1 MSTHTEDGRERDI
14 SDPGH
19 PGQDAPGTVRRGVL
33 AAVTAALALGLMGA
47 CGGGEHSDAK
57 EAGGEARATPPPASA
72 SSAASSSA
80 GSSPAASS
88 VAATPRPG
96 LTGIGASDGK
106 VLTQGELDRAIL
118 VDGDVPGFTSGPM
131 DAPPPRGE
139 TADRSECLPLTA
151 VLNGKPEPLGK
162 AVAYRRLVGP
172 DNDRPAVSEFLT
184 THGVRDASTLLNR
197 LRAAVTA
204 CADGFTA
211 SGGDGPSKYTG
222 VKPLSPVKAGD
233 DALAYQLTGDFE
245 GDPVPLVFHLVRVGG
260 TVATFYTANFENG
273 ATPPMPP
280 ALLAAQATKLT

>member
-1 MSTHTEDGRERDI
+1 M
-14 SDPGH
+14 
-19 PGQDAPGTVRRGVL
+19 AL

-57 EAGGEARATPPPASA
+57 EAAGEAPATPPPAA
-72 SSAASSSA
+72 SSATP
-80 GSSPAASS
+80 SPAAPSI
-88 VAATPRPG
+88 AATPRPD
-96 LTGIGASDGK
+96 LTGIGANDGK
-106 VLTQGELDRAIL
+106 VLTRGELDRAVL
-118 VDGDVPGFTSGPM
+118 ADGDVSGFRSGPM
-131 DAPPPRGE
+131 DAPPPGGE

-162 AVAYRRLVGP
+162 AVAYRQLVGP
-172 DNDRPAVSEFLT
+172 EDDRPAVSEFLT

-197 LRAAVTA
+197 VRAAVTA

-273 ATPPMPP
+273 ATPQMPP
-280 ALLAAQATKLT
+280 ALLAAQAAKLT

>member
-1 MSTHTEDGRERDI
+1 MSTRTEG
-14 SDPGH
+14 GH
-19 PGQDAPGTVRRGVL
+19 EQDMPGTVRRVCL
-33 AAVTAALALGLMGA
+33 AAVTAALSLGLMGA
-47 CGGGEHSDAK
+47 CGGGERTGAK
-57 EAGGEARATPPPASA
+57 EAGGEAPATSRP
-72 SSAASSSA
+72 SSAAPSSA
-80 GSSPAASS
+80 APSL
-88 VAATPRPG
+88 AATPRPD
-96 LTGIGASDGK
+96 LTGIGASGGK
-106 VLTQGELDRAIL
+106 ALTQGELNRAIL
-118 VDGDVPGFTSGPM
+118 TDGDVPGFRAGPM
-131 DAPPPRGE
+131 DAPPPGGE

-162 AVAYRRLVGP
+162 AVAYRQLVGP

-211 SGGDGPSKYTG
+211 SGGDGPSTYTG
-222 VKPLSPVKAGD
+222 VKRLSTVKAGD

-273 ATPPMPP
+273 ATPRMPP